1 MEPIRAE
8 EDMQSDAIRRP
19 QTSSELI
26 RARLGCAYERDDGI
40 SRNQSQS
47 GAYERDDGRSEPPS
61 VAISRNQSRTSVM
74 MGEASRP
81 VRRRPV
87 RRRRCRCC
95 SRALRCCCRCC
106 CCGCRRR
113 PSDATNCCCYSL
125 PPPSR
130 TRRLER
136 HGARRCCVDLDREG
150 CCRALYRAS
159 SAATTRRAGPSSASR
174 CRSSSWPSAP
184 AAAPRS
190 IDPTGGGASSDALA
204 GS

>member
-1 MEPIRAE
+1 
-8 EDMQSDAIRRP
+8 MQSDAIRRP
-19 QTSSELI
+19 QMSSELI

-40 SRNQSQS
+40 SLIAIAISRNQS
-47 GAYERDDGRSEPPS
+47 PS
-61 VAISRNQSRTSVM
+61 VAISRNQARTSVM

-87 RRRRCRCC
+87 RRRRRRCC
-95 SRALRCCCRCC
+95 CPRRRSRALRCCCRCC

-150 CCRALYRAS
+150 CCRARCRAS
-159 SAATTRRAGPSSASR
+159 SAATTRHRAVNSRAGPSSASR

-190 IDPTGGGASSDALA
+190 IDPTGAGA
-204 GS
+204 G